1 MDISIFIDSD
11 VTISQDWLSAIAY
24 EAMNVA
30 LKDGESGHVSIALV
44 DDSTVREL
52 NGRFRG
58 LDEITDVLSFS
69 TTHSGHWQSDSNPPS
84 DTLSI
89 DPMNIDP
96 FSFLECH
103 NELPDLGEIVIS
115 LPQAERQAI
124 EKKSGLDQELS
135 LLIVHGTLHLV
146 GHDHGEPD
154 ETALMKQKEQ
164 QALNNLFPNRLDV
177 V

>member
-1 MDISIFIDSD
+1 MFIDSD
-11 VTISQDWLSAIAY
+11 VTISQDWLSAVAY

-30 LKDGESGHVSIALV
+30 LKDDESGHVSIALV

-69 TTHSGHWQSDSNPPS
+69 TTHSGHWQSDSNPPP
-84 DTLSI
+84 DTL
-89 DPMNIDP
+89 PVEPTNIDP
-96 FSFLECH
+96 FSFPESD
-103 NELPDLGEIVIS
+103 NNAPDLGEIVIS

-154 ETALMKQKEQ
+154 ETALMKYKEQ
-164 QALNNLFPNRLDV
+164 QALNNLFPNKLDLV
-177 V
+177 

>member
-1 MDISIFIDSD
+1 M
-11 VTISQDWLSAIAY
+11 SAVAY

-30 LKDGESGHVSIALV
+30 LKDNESGHLSIALV

-52 NGRFRG
+52 NERFRG

-69 TTHSGHWQSDSNPPS
+69 TTHSGHWQSDSNPPP
-84 DTLSI
+84 
-89 DPMNIDP
+89 DPLQVEPTNIDP
-96 FSFLECH
+96 FSFPES
-103 NELPDLGEIVIS
+103 NNNAPDLGEIVIS

-146 GHDHGEPD
+146 GHDHGEPN
-154 ETALMKQKEQ
+154 ETALMKYKEQ
-164 QALNNLFPNRLDV
+164 IALNNLFPNRLDV
-177 V
+177 E